1 MYIAYCGR
9 RMEKDNDNI
18 LRLKEV
24 VQQQHE
30 DNKIGRERIETMKSN
45 EVVSWDFTYFTPSE
59 LSCKCDKCTPYGELG
74 VSFKLVAKLEQLRK
88 LYKLPVKINSG
99 FRCKDHPLTIS
110 RPESKGISSHAKG
123 LAADIS
129 AKTSRERYALVQLIM
144 KHDLFSRIGVSGK
157 DGFMHVDIDKDKSDQ
172 LIWIY

>member
-1 MYIAYCGR
+1 MKITR
-9 RMEKDNDNI
+9 
-18 LRLKEV
+18 
-24 VQQQHE
+24 
-30 DNKIGRERIETMKSN
+30 IGRETVKMEPNKT
-45 EVVSWDFTYFTPSE
+45 EVTAWDFTYFTPSE
-59 LSCKCDKCTPYGELG
+59 LSCKCEKCTPYGELG
-74 VSFKLVAKLEQLRK
+74 VSFKLVEKLEQLRK
-88 LYKLPVKINSG
+88 LYKLPIKINSG

-129 AKTSRERYALVQLIM
+129 AKSSRERYALVQLIM

-157 DGFMHVDIDKDKSDQ
+157 DGFIHVDIDKDKSDQ